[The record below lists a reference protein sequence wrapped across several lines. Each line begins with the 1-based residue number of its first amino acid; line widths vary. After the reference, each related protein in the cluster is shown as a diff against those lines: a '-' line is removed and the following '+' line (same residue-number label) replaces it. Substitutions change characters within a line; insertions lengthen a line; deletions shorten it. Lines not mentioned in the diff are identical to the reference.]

1 MQENRVFTSEIIR
14 IENRRALVKA
24 TGLMGR
30 EGENCCSAIEVIM
43 KCDRSDKASKT
54 VSVTRFITGNR
65 LLWHNFKIRTQKWS
79 KNYIEGQRKKP
90 AFRII

>member
-1 MQENRVFTSEIIR
+1 
-14 IENRRALVKA
+14 
-24 TGLMGR
+24 
-30 EGENCCSAIEVIM
+30 M

-54 VSVTRFITGNR
+54 VSVSRFITGNH

-90 AFRII
+90 AFRTI